1 MNNAKSDGIRKGSP
15 MEAVLKRL
23 GGVTPLSSGGYQA
36 HCPCPDHD
44 DTNPSLSV
52 SQGEDGRV
60 LLKCHKGCQ
69 TQDIVGALSLE
80 MKDLFPEDHDATWKP
95 WDGTEA
101 GIYTYLDADGQPHFQ
116 VVRYEMQDRSHPS
129 FGEKKFLQ
137 RAHKPDGP
145 EAGQKGCPD
154 GFVWGR
160 RGTSPVLYH
169 LPRVQAAV
177 DRGETVYFVEGEK
190 DAETLTEKGLTA
202 TCIPG
207 GADGEWPPG
216 MGDALAGGRVV
227 CLPDN
232 DEPGKAFMREVATRL
247 VEKAKEVR
255 ILCLPSLPPKGDV
268 TDWVQ
273 NGGTRQDLAALAEET
288 DPFYPPPETAEELVS
303 LCEQKGE
310 DAIAFEHVDL
320 LAEAPSD
327 KFTSFKRRLK
337 DATGVNLNDLQS
349 AVRTARERLKS
360 AREKKRREERRD
372 RLEASGAPTVVV
384 SERPSSDVVD
394 DLCDAVEE
402 ANDPPSLFERE
413 GEIVRVK
420 AGSEGRIQVESVSD
434 ALFDDRVCR
443 WTNCVDADY
452 EPRDPSERLIG
463 RVSERV
469 EFPQLGGITQVPILR
484 PDGSVMSEPG
494 YDPETRL
501 LYHLPKNK
509 DEISVPSEPS
519 RENVDEALS
528 TLREAWADHP
538 FADQASR
545 ANTLALALSPIVRPL
560 LGDANVPLCIIDATR
575 AGSGKSL
582 LAEIVGT
589 MATRQTPATMSAPT
603 SDAEWR
609 KQITAQLESG
619 ERFIVVDDV
628 TGTLDSSSL
637 RRVITSSAW
646 SDRILGATRQV
657 RLPATAIWSATGNNL
672 RPRGDMIR
680 RCFLIRL
687 DTGMVEPWKRDNF
700 THEQPGWTRQNRNR
714 LAASLLVLAR
724 AWIAN
729 GKPEPEAPNL
739 GSFERWRTVVGGI
752 LQHAG
757 VEGFLENLSELQD
770 SEFSED
776 HEWSMLLE
784 AIHEWQQLRDEDRFT
799 AKELAEE
806 VEGSSGH
813 TPATPNRINQIREC
827 LPEDIQSR
835 IRRDEPIA
843 KSIGKRF
850 AYRED
855 RRYPGGWHIVSASTD
870 REGTHWQ
877 VRRDADE
884 AKDRDFETVDK
895 PRARRPN
902 PTSED
907 KVGGGPRH
915 NGEENR
921 TQSHEPEEEAPF

>member
-1 MNNAKSDGIRKGSP
+1 MNNVKSDGIRKGSP

-36 HCPCPDHD
+36 HCPCPDHN

-52 SQGEDGRV
+52 SQGKDGRV

-69 TQDIVGALSLE
+69 TQDIVSALSLE
-80 MKDLFPEDHDATWKP
+80 MKDLFPEDHDATWEP

-101 GIYTYLDADGQPHFQ
+101 GVYTYLDADGQPHFQ
-116 VVRYEMQDRSHPS
+116 VVRYEMQDPPHPAS
-129 FGEKKFLQ
+129 GEKKFLQ
-137 RAHKPDGP
+137 RAHKPDDP
-145 EAGQKGCPD
+145 DAGEKGCPD

-160 RGTSPVLYH
+160 RGTDPVLYQ

-190 DAETLTEKGLTA
+190 DAETLIEKGLTA

-207 GADGEWPPG
+207 GADGEWHPG
-216 MGDALAGGRVV
+216 MSDALAGGHVV
-227 CLPDN
+227 CLPDK
-232 DEPGKAFMREVATRL
+232 DDPGKAFMREVAARL
-247 VEKAKEVR
+247 TEEADEVR
-255 ILCLPSLPPKGDV
+255 IVYLPDLPPKGDV
-268 TDWVQ
+268 TDWIQ
-273 NGGTRQDLAALAEET
+273 DGGSRQDLTVLVEET
-288 DPFYPPPETAEELVS
+288 DPFYPTPESAEELVS
-303 LCEQKGE
+303 LCEQKE
-310 DAIAFEHVDL
+310 EARIAFEHIDL
-320 LAEAPSD
+320 LAEASSD
-327 KFTSFKRRLK
+327 KFASFKRRLK
-337 DATGVNLNDLQS
+337 NATGINLNDLQS
-349 AVRTARERLKS
+349 ALRSARERLES
-360 AREKKRREERRD
+360 AREEKRREERRD
-372 RLEASGAPTVVV
+372 RLEESGAPTVVV

-394 DLCDAVEE
+394 DLCTAIEE
-402 ANDPPSLFERE
+402 ANQPPSLFRRE
-413 GEIVRVK
+413 GEIVQVQ
-420 AGSEGRIQVESVSD
+420 AGSEGRVQVESVSD

-443 WTNCVDADY
+443 WTSSVDADY

-469 EFPQLGGITQVPILR
+469 ELPRLRGITQVPILR

-494 YDPETRL
+494 YDSGTRL
-501 LYHLPKNK
+501 LYHLPEN
-509 DEISVPSEPS
+509 ENRISVPRDPS
-519 RENVDEALS
+519 NTEVSEALS
-528 TLREAWADHP
+528 VLKEAWADHP

-589 MATRQTPATMSAPT
+589 MATGQTPATMSAPT

-657 RLPATAIWSATGNNL
+657 RLPATALWIATGNNL

-687 DTGMVEPWKRDNF
+687 DTGMVEPWKRDSF
-700 THEQPGWTRQNRNR
+700 THEQPGWTRENRNR
-714 LAASLLVLAR
+714 LAASLLVLAK

-729 GKPEPEAPNL
+729 GKPEPDAPNL

-757 VEGFLENLSELQD
+757 VEGFLANLSELQD

-784 AIHEWQQLRDEDRFT
+784 AIYEWQQHRDEDQFT
-799 AKELAEE
+799 ARELAEE
-806 VEGSSGH
+806 VEGNLGR
-813 TPATPNRINQIREC
+813 TPATPSRISQIRDC
-827 LPEDIQSR
+827 LPEEIQSR
-835 IRRDEPIA
+835 IRKDEPIA

-855 RRYPGGWHIVSASTD
+855 RRYPGGWHIVSADTD

-884 AKDRDFETVDK
+884 AKDRDFETVDES
-895 PRARRPN
+895 RARPLD
-902 PTSED
+902 PTSEN
-907 KVGGGPRH
+907 KVGGGPRR